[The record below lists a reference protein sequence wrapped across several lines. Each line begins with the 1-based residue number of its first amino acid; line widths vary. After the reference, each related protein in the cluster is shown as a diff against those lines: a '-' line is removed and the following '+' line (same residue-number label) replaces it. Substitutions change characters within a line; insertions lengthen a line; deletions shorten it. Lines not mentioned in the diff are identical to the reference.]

1 MHHRLPD
8 VDAAAIRLAE
18 PRALTQA
25 IASWIYQ
32 QIGPTG
38 VPIGG
43 VHFDSRHGDRLDL
56 RAVFERPGD
65 GMLSPAS
72 PAYATTPSRS
82 TTPTFRKHCA
92 STDCNGPPDT
102 RNNCRSAR
110 FGYPVQTSLEGVLVT
125 DGESIED
132 QLNELRARI
141 VEINELTQYNLL
153 TGEALGLIRGML
165 IDLVE
170 ASDADPDDY
179 IDDLDR
185 LDQIAN
191 QFP

>member
-1 MHHRLPD
+1 M
-8 VDAAAIRLAE
+8 
-18 PRALTQA
+18 
-25 IASWIYQ
+25 
-32 QIGPTG
+32 
-38 VPIGG
+38 
-43 VHFDSRHGDRLDL
+43 
-56 RAVFERPGD
+56 
-65 GMLSPAS
+65 
-72 PAYATTPSRS
+72 
-82 TTPTFRKHCA
+82 
-92 STDCNGPPDT
+92 
-102 RNNCRSAR
+102 
-110 FGYPVQTSLEGVLVT
+110 EGVLVT

-141 VEINELTQYNLL
+141 IEINELTQYNLL

>member
-1 MHHRLPD
+1 
-8 VDAAAIRLAE
+8 
-18 PRALTQA
+18 
-25 IASWIYQ
+25 
-32 QIGPTG
+32 
-38 VPIGG
+38 
-43 VHFDSRHGDRLDL
+43 
-56 RAVFERPGD
+56 
-65 GMLSPAS
+65 
-72 PAYATTPSRS
+72 
-82 TTPTFRKHCA
+82 
-92 STDCNGPPDT
+92 
-102 RNNCRSAR
+102 
-110 FGYPVQTSLEGVLVT
+110 VT

-141 VEINELTQYNLL
+141 IEINELTQYNLL
-153 TGEALGLIRGML
+153 TGEALGLIRGMV

>member
-1 MHHRLPD
+1 M
-8 VDAAAIRLAE
+8 
-18 PRALTQA
+18 
-25 IASWIYQ
+25 
-32 QIGPTG
+32 
-38 VPIGG
+38 
-43 VHFDSRHGDRLDL
+43 
-56 RAVFERPGD
+56 
-65 GMLSPAS
+65 
-72 PAYATTPSRS
+72 
-82 TTPTFRKHCA
+82 
-92 STDCNGPPDT
+92 TDD
-102 RNNCRSAR
+102 
-110 FGYPVQTSLEGVLVT
+110 
-125 DGESIED
+125 ESIED

-141 VEINELTQYNLL
+141 IEINELTQYNLL

>member
-1 MHHRLPD
+1 M
-8 VDAAAIRLAE
+8 
-18 PRALTQA
+18 
-25 IASWIYQ
+25 
-32 QIGPTG
+32 
-38 VPIGG
+38 
-43 VHFDSRHGDRLDL
+43 
-56 RAVFERPGD
+56 
-65 GMLSPAS
+65 
-72 PAYATTPSRS
+72 
-82 TTPTFRKHCA
+82 
-92 STDCNGPPDT
+92 
-102 RNNCRSAR
+102 
-110 FGYPVQTSLEGVLVT
+110 T

-141 VEINELTQYNLL
+141 IEINELTQYNLL
-153 TGEALGLIRGML
+153 TGEALGLIRGMV

>member
-1 MHHRLPD
+1 M
-8 VDAAAIRLAE
+8 
-18 PRALTQA
+18 
-25 IASWIYQ
+25 
-32 QIGPTG
+32 
-38 VPIGG
+38 
-43 VHFDSRHGDRLDL
+43 
-56 RAVFERPGD
+56 
-65 GMLSPAS
+65 
-72 PAYATTPSRS
+72 
-82 TTPTFRKHCA
+82 
-92 STDCNGPPDT
+92 
-102 RNNCRSAR
+102 
-110 FGYPVQTSLEGVLVT
+110 T

-141 VEINELTQYNLL
+141 IEINELTQYNLL

-179 IDDLDR
+179 IDDLER

>member
-1 MHHRLPD
+1 MVTRPD
-8 VDAAAIRLAE
+8 
-18 PRALTQA
+18 
-25 IASWIYQ
+25 
-32 QIGPTG
+32 
-38 VPIGG
+38 
-43 VHFDSRHGDRLDL
+43 
-56 RAVFERPGD
+56 
-65 GMLSPAS
+65 
-72 PAYATTPSRS
+72 
-82 TTPTFRKHCA
+82 
-92 STDCNGPPDT
+92 
-102 RNNCRSAR
+102 SAMR
-110 FGYPVQTSLEGVLVT
+110 RQNSLEGVLVT
-125 DGESIED
+125 DGESTED

-141 VEINELTQYNLL
+141 IEINELTQYNLL

>member
-1 MHHRLPD
+1 M
-8 VDAAAIRLAE
+8 
-18 PRALTQA
+18 
-25 IASWIYQ
+25 
-32 QIGPTG
+32 
-38 VPIGG
+38 
-43 VHFDSRHGDRLDL
+43 
-56 RAVFERPGD
+56 
-65 GMLSPAS
+65 
-72 PAYATTPSRS
+72 
-82 TTPTFRKHCA
+82 
-92 STDCNGPPDT
+92 
-102 RNNCRSAR
+102 
-110 FGYPVQTSLEGVLVT
+110 EGVLVT

>member
-1 MHHRLPD
+1 MED
-8 VDAAAIRLAE
+8 VR
-18 PRALTQA
+18 
-25 IASWIYQ
+25 
-32 QIGPTG
+32 
-38 VPIGG
+38 
-43 VHFDSRHGDRLDL
+43 
-56 RAVFERPGD
+56 
-65 GMLSPAS
+65 
-72 PAYATTPSRS
+72 
-82 TTPTFRKHCA
+82 
-92 STDCNGPPDT
+92 
-102 RNNCRSAR
+102 
-110 FGYPVQTSLEGVLVT
+110 VT
-125 DGESIED
+125 DGASIED

>member
-1 MHHRLPD
+1 M
-8 VDAAAIRLAE
+8 
-18 PRALTQA
+18 
-25 IASWIYQ
+25 
-32 QIGPTG
+32 
-38 VPIGG
+38 
-43 VHFDSRHGDRLDL
+43 
-56 RAVFERPGD
+56 
-65 GMLSPAS
+65 
-72 PAYATTPSRS
+72 
-82 TTPTFRKHCA
+82 
-92 STDCNGPPDT
+92 
-102 RNNCRSAR
+102 
-110 FGYPVQTSLEGVLVT
+110 T

-141 VEINELTQYNLL
+141 IEINELTQYNLL
-153 TGEALGLIRGML
+153 TGEALGLIRGMF

>member
-1 MHHRLPD
+1 MED
-8 VDAAAIRLAE
+8 
-18 PRALTQA
+18 
-25 IASWIYQ
+25 
-32 QIGPTG
+32 
-38 VPIGG
+38 
-43 VHFDSRHGDRLDL
+43 
-56 RAVFERPGD
+56 
-65 GMLSPAS
+65 
-72 PAYATTPSRS
+72 
-82 TTPTFRKHCA
+82 
-92 STDCNGPPDT
+92 
-102 RNNCRSAR
+102 
-110 FGYPVQTSLEGVLVT
+110 VLVT

-170 ASDADPDDY
+170 ASDAASDDY

>member
-1 MHHRLPD
+1 M
-8 VDAAAIRLAE
+8 
-18 PRALTQA
+18 
-25 IASWIYQ
+25 
-32 QIGPTG
+32 
-38 VPIGG
+38 
-43 VHFDSRHGDRLDL
+43 
-56 RAVFERPGD
+56 
-65 GMLSPAS
+65 
-72 PAYATTPSRS
+72 
-82 TTPTFRKHCA
+82 
-92 STDCNGPPDT
+92 
-102 RNNCRSAR
+102 
-110 FGYPVQTSLEGVLVT
+110 T

-141 VEINELTQYNLL
+141 IEINELTQYNLL

-165 IDLVE
+165 IDLIE

>member
-1 MHHRLPD
+1 MT
-8 VDAAAIRLAE
+8 E
-18 PRALTQA
+18 LT
-25 IASWIYQ
+25 
-32 QIGPTG
+32 
-38 VPIGG
+38 
-43 VHFDSRHGDRLDL
+43 
-56 RAVFERPGD
+56 
-65 GMLSPAS
+65 
-72 PAYATTPSRS
+72 
-82 TTPTFRKHCA
+82 
-92 STDCNGPPDT
+92 
-102 RNNCRSAR
+102 
-110 FGYPVQTSLEGVLVT
+110 EGVLVT

-141 VEINELTQYNLL
+141 IEINELTQYNLL
-153 TGEALGLIRGML
+153 TGEALGLIRGMF

>member
-1 MHHRLPD
+1 M
-8 VDAAAIRLAE
+8 
-18 PRALTQA
+18 
-25 IASWIYQ
+25 
-32 QIGPTG
+32 
-38 VPIGG
+38 
-43 VHFDSRHGDRLDL
+43 
-56 RAVFERPGD
+56 
-65 GMLSPAS
+65 
-72 PAYATTPSRS
+72 
-82 TTPTFRKHCA
+82 
-92 STDCNGPPDT
+92 
-102 RNNCRSAR
+102 
-110 FGYPVQTSLEGVLVT
+110 EGFLVT

-141 VEINELTQYNLL
+141 IEINELTQYNLL

>member
-1 MHHRLPD
+1 M
-8 VDAAAIRLAE
+8 
-18 PRALTQA
+18 
-25 IASWIYQ
+25 
-32 QIGPTG
+32 
-38 VPIGG
+38 
-43 VHFDSRHGDRLDL
+43 
-56 RAVFERPGD
+56 
-65 GMLSPAS
+65 
-72 PAYATTPSRS
+72 
-82 TTPTFRKHCA
+82 
-92 STDCNGPPDT
+92 
-102 RNNCRSAR
+102 
-110 FGYPVQTSLEGVLVT
+110 EGALVT

-170 ASDADPDDY
+170 ASDADPDD
-179 IDDLDR
+179 LDR

>member
-1 MHHRLPD
+1 MGALPTRWREPRLIGNANLTGWYVLPADKQSLPTLRGRFLALAVHHRLPD
-8 VDAAAIRLAE
+8 VDAAAIRPAE

-25 IASWIYQ
+25 IAGWIYQ
-32 QIGPTG
+32 QTGPTG
-38 VPIGG
+38 
-43 VHFDSRHGDRLDL
+43 
-56 RAVFERPGD
+56 
-65 GMLSPAS
+65 
-72 PAYATTPSRS
+72 
-82 TTPTFRKHCA
+82 A
-92 STDCNGPPDT
+92 STDCTGPPDT
-102 RNNCRSAR
+102 RNIVTLPDSAI
-110 FGYPVQTSLEGVLVT
+110 PVQNSLEGVLVT
-125 DGESIED
+125 DGESTED

-141 VEINELTQYNLL
+141 IEINELTQYNLL

-165 IDLVE
+165 IDLIE

>member
-1 MHHRLPD
+1 MED
-8 VDAAAIRLAE
+8 
-18 PRALTQA
+18 
-25 IASWIYQ
+25 
-32 QIGPTG
+32 
-38 VPIGG
+38 
-43 VHFDSRHGDRLDL
+43 
-56 RAVFERPGD
+56 
-65 GMLSPAS
+65 
-72 PAYATTPSRS
+72 
-82 TTPTFRKHCA
+82 
-92 STDCNGPPDT
+92 
-102 RNNCRSAR
+102 
-110 FGYPVQTSLEGVLVT
+110 VLVT

-132 QLNELRARI
+132 QLNELRARL

>member
-1 MHHRLPD
+1 M
-8 VDAAAIRLAE
+8 
-18 PRALTQA
+18 
-25 IASWIYQ
+25 
-32 QIGPTG
+32 
-38 VPIGG
+38 
-43 VHFDSRHGDRLDL
+43 
-56 RAVFERPGD
+56 
-65 GMLSPAS
+65 
-72 PAYATTPSRS
+72 
-82 TTPTFRKHCA
+82 
-92 STDCNGPPDT
+92 
-102 RNNCRSAR
+102 
-110 FGYPVQTSLEGVLVT
+110 T
-125 DGESIED
+125 DGEPIED

-141 VEINELTQYNLL
+141 IEINELTQYNLL

>member
-1 MHHRLPD
+1 M
-8 VDAAAIRLAE
+8 
-18 PRALTQA
+18 
-25 IASWIYQ
+25 
-32 QIGPTG
+32 
-38 VPIGG
+38 
-43 VHFDSRHGDRLDL
+43 
-56 RAVFERPGD
+56 
-65 GMLSPAS
+65 
-72 PAYATTPSRS
+72 
-82 TTPTFRKHCA
+82 
-92 STDCNGPPDT
+92 
-102 RNNCRSAR
+102 
-110 FGYPVQTSLEGVLVT
+110 T
-125 DGESIED
+125 DGESTED

-141 VEINELTQYNLL
+141 IEINELTQYNLL

>member
-1 MHHRLPD
+1 
-8 VDAAAIRLAE
+8 VA
-18 PRALTQA
+18 
-25 IASWIYQ
+25 
-32 QIGPTG
+32 
-38 VPIGG
+38 
-43 VHFDSRHGDRLDL
+43 
-56 RAVFERPGD
+56 
-65 GMLSPAS
+65 
-72 PAYATTPSRS
+72 
-82 TTPTFRKHCA
+82 
-92 STDCNGPPDT
+92 
-102 RNNCRSAR
+102 
-110 FGYPVQTSLEGVLVT
+110 

-153 TGEALGLIRGML
+153 TGEALGLIRGMF

-170 ASDADPDDY
+170 AADADPDDY